1 MVYHCRSKVRNNMD
15 SLLENAIMCK
25 VSGNA
30 ADRRRLLVKYT
41 T

>member
-1 MVYHCRSKVRNNMD
+1 MN

-30 ADRRRLLVKYT
+30 ADRRRLPVKYKPKIKDEVFFLL
-41 T
+41 